1 MTCFRVASAS
11 APRVTGGGGG
21 AGLFGVERQHQPFVE
36 FSPSERDRANLMSSV
51 GTGLGNSRAPSRR
64 RRRRIRSAA
73 ALSGSRRR
81 RSRVSRLRV
90 VNGRVS
96 FRLPGFSGVQR
107 VGASQLVRFVPV
119 TKLRQAAK
127 RFLGK
132 GGRKVRRK
140 RKRGRRAAAGRRKKR
155 RKGRRRR
162 RSGRRLTRRRRR
174 RRRRRLRRRV

>member
-1 MTCFRVASAS
+1 MSCFRVTSASAS
-11 APRVTGGGGG
+11 RRG
-21 AGLFGVERQHQPFVE
+21 AGSSRSGFFGGEERQQQPFVE

-51 GTGLGNSRAPSRR
+51 GTGLGTSRNPPRR
-64 RRRRIRSAA
+64 RRRTRSAA
-73 ALSGSRRR
+73 TSGRRRR

-127 RFLGK
+127 RVLGK
-132 GGRKVRRK
+132 AGRKVRRK
-140 RKRGRRAAAGRRKKR
+140 RKRGRRAPAGRRKKR
-155 RKGRRRR
+155 RRGRRTARR
-162 RSGRRLTRRRRR
+162 VTRRRRR
-174 RRRRRLRRRV
+174 RRRRRV